1 MDYLCPQLYFGFHYP
16 DQAFGFEKLLSEWKV
31 LSKTIPLYIGLASYK
46 VGQTDAGSNEWVTAT
61 DLLARQTDCA
71 VNLSADGIV
80 LYRYA
85 SVFKTDSVSVAQR
98 ENLKKVLAD
107 L

>member
-1 MDYLCPQLYFGFHYP
+1 
-16 DQAFGFEKLLSEWKV
+16 
-31 LSKTIPLYIGLASYK
+31 
-46 VGQTDAGSNEWVTAT
+46 VTAT
-61 DLLARQTDCA
+61 DLLARQTDFA

-80 LYRYA
+80 LYRYT
-85 SVFKTDSVSVAQR
+85 SLFKTDSVSVAQR